1 MSNIIFA
8 FQKAHNCCKAFCSK
22 LYAVSNCSTKIFR
35 IVDSRPIV
43 VKKVTQK
50 SLSVINASH
59 VLSASSFRFQHLYHA
74 HPHVTGTSLVKKF
87 NSVEVSR
94 SFSNTDQN
102 ERTVRIYTIPN
113 AICFLR
119 IVASPFIGL
128 LIVDGKFE
136 FGLFCFV
143 VAGISDG

>member
-22 LYAVSNCSTKIFR
+22 LYAVSNCSTKSFR
-35 IVDSRPIV
+35 IIDSRQIF

-59 VLSASSFRFQHLYHA
+59 LSSFRFQHLYRA
-74 HPHVTGTSLVKKF
+74 HPYVPGTSLVKKI